1 MPFID
6 VKLYDRRLT
15 EETERALIEGLTR
28 AVVDVL
34 GEEAREQ
41 TWVAL
46 TGSPRSAGASAACP
60 ARSTPQLHRP
70 PALSS

>member
-46 TGSPRSAGASAACP
+46 TGVAPRRWGIGGVPGA
-60 ARSTPQLHRP
+60 
-70 PALSS
+70 